1 MYMNDFIK
9 SYKQIGYQE
18 RLYYELVPEEEL
30 IKVENIKLSYVRIW
44 VLLVLVYYIIMD
56 FR

>member
-1 MYMNDFIK
+1 MYKNDFIK

-18 RLYYELVPEEEL
+18 RLYNELVPEEDL
-30 IKVENIKLSYVRIW
+30 IKVETIKLSYVRIW

-56 FR
+56 VK

>member
-1 MYMNDFIK
+1 MYKNDFIK

-18 RLYYELVPEEEL
+18 RLYNELVPEEDL

-44 VLLVLVYYIIMD
+44 VLIVLIYYITMD
-56 FR
+56 VK